1 MAKSSLKKVS
11 KDKKAPQAEGHSPEH
26 GPRSNPADS
35 RARLI
40 HLQHAAGNQAVGRLL
55 QSDAGIAVS
64 QPGDAREREA
74 SRVAD
79 EAVHKPGPMAPLS
92 GSTSKRLEKESGQQP
107 TPAPSHDSPIQ
118 EAGSRGQP
126 LSESDRAFFESRLGQ
141 DLSGVRIHTDAR
153 SAAQAA
159 ELNARAFTLGQDVV
173 FGAGQYAPQTDE
185 GRGLLA
191 HELTHTVQQGSFAP
205 GEATGATI
213 MRTPKP
219 GEPLAERVSLSKSK
233 VPEPMVMRTPGGG
246 IGATVYFGQDSFLL
260 DSANFKAVEE
270 LGEALRFMSRP
281 TVIVDGHA
289 STEGT
294 EEYNLDLSRSRRLL
308 VIGILKG
315 KSTDIKP
322 TGEAYGEKKV
332 AVEETAQGDELEKQ
346 RAYNRRVE
354 IAIIPSVPTGPKR
367 RIKLFPPSLGETPEE
382 ERNRRLTEPSPGRA
396 PSKWDKILES
406 LKKFKKKLPPIKV
419 KPKLEEKGV
428 EFEWEE
434 EF

>member
-1 MAKSSLKKVS
+1 MAKSSLKKAS
-11 KDKKAPQAEGHSPEH
+11 KDKNAPQVEGHLPQH
-26 GPRSNPADS
+26 DHRSDPADS
-35 RARLI
+35 QAQLV

-55 QSDAGIAVS
+55 QPDAGIAVS

-79 EAVHKPGPMAPLS
+79 DAVRKPGPIAPLS
-92 GSTSKRLEKESGQQP
+92 GSTSKPSGKKPGHQ
-107 TPAPSHDSPIQ
+107 PAPVLGRDSPIR

-126 LSESDRAFFESRLGQ
+126 LSESDRGFFEDRLGH
-141 DLSGVRIHTDAR
+141 DLSDVRVHTGAR
-153 SAAQAA
+153 AAAQAD
-159 ELNARAFTLGQDVV
+159 ELNARAFTLGQDIL
-173 FGAGQYAPQTDE
+173 FGAGRYAPQTDE

-205 GEATGATI
+205 GEATGVTI

-219 GEPLAERVSLSKSK
+219 GEPPAERVSLSKSK
-233 VPEPMVMRTPGGG
+233 VPEPIVMRTPGGD
-246 IGATVYFGQDSFLL
+246 ISATVYFGQDSFRL
-260 DSANFKAVEE
+260 DSANSKAVEE
-270 LGEALRFMSRP
+270 LGKALRLMSKP
-281 TVIVDGHA
+281 TVIVDGHT

-294 EEYNLDLSRSRRLL
+294 EEYNLNLSESRRLR
-308 VIGILKG
+308 VIAILKG

-354 IAIIPSVPTGPKR
+354 IAIKPSIPTRPKR
-367 RIKLFPPSLGETPEE
+367 RIKLFPPSPGETPEE
-382 ERNRRLTEPSPGRA
+382 ERNRRLMEPSPERV
-396 PSKWDKILES
+396 PSALENILES
-406 LKKFKKKLPPIKV
+406 LRKFKKKLPPIKV
-419 KPKLEEKGV
+419 KPKLKKKGV
-428 EFEWEE
+428 EVGWEE